1 MSAARPTLCSPASL
15 QPPVRSHPH
24 QSHRGSPLA
33 IPLTLLVV
41 ALVPLRAAGQLPSVP
56 VAVSPGSPVT
66 SEPLG
71 GACVTFCWSGVD
83 GAIGYELVLFEAEE
97 SGELETVFQTRV
109 PGDARAWSPPSTL
122 CPGADSRFAWAV
134 RAVGDEGA
142 GAWSEP
148 LLFETGGEPSEHE
161 VRVAVSTLQRYLR
174 LAQGDRGETGVT
186 EDGAPAGSAGELEP
200 DRVRASDR
208 RRPHDRE
215 SPENRLRLSRPSI
228 ESPSKAPDGLRTS
241 SGGAVLPGGGVR
253 ASTFTSNLALPGS
266 GPYCVVDGGF
276 SSVWRLNTFSCTAE
290 GTECTVQM
298 TRPETPSVP
307 VPSAG
312 GLSVGSTEANW
323 TWNAS
328 FAGDNQGAVA
338 FACVFSVTP
347 SLPWTGEG
355 MALRHSN
362 FGGANEILTGTCTLD
377 TCSQLLS
384 SASSASSGDAPLDP

>member
-1 MSAARPTLCSPASL
+1 MSAARSSLCSRASL
-15 QPPVRSHPH
+15 QPHVRPH
-24 QSHRGSPLA
+24 LHQPRRGSLLA

-41 ALVPLRAAGQLPSVP
+41 ALVPQRAAGQLPSAP
-56 VAVSPGSPVT
+56 VAVSPGSLVT

-71 GACVTFCWSGVD
+71 GACVTFSWSGVD

-97 SGELETVFQTRV
+97 SSELETVFQTRV
-109 PGDARAWSPPSTL
+109 PGDARAWSPPATL
-122 CPGADSRFAWAV
+122 CPGTGSRFAWAV

-161 VRVAVSTLQRYLR
+161 VRAAVSTLQRYLH
-174 LAQGDRGETGVT
+174 LASRDRGETGVT
-186 EDGAPAGSAGELEP
+186 QDGAPAGTAGEPDP
-200 DRVRASDR
+200 DRVQASDR
-208 RRPHDRE
+208 RRPHDGE
-215 SPENRLRLSRPSI
+215 SSQNRQRLSRPSI
-228 ESPSKAPDGLRTS
+228 ESPSKAPDRRRTS
-241 SGGAVLPGGGVR
+241 SGGAALSGGGVR

-266 GPYCVVDGGF
+266 GPYCVVESAF
-276 SSVWRLNTFSCTAE
+276 ANVWRLNTFSCTAE

-298 TRPETPSVP
+298 SRPEVPSLP
-307 VPSAG
+307 LPSAG
-312 GLSVGSTEANW
+312 GLSVGSTEAHW

-328 FAGDNQGAVA
+328 FAGVNQGAVA

-347 SLPWTGEG
+347 SLPWTGDG
-355 MALRHSN
+355 MALRHSS
-362 FGGANEILTGTCTLD
+362 FGGANEIFTGTCTLD